1 MRGRRCEKR
10 SRRRWCVQRTAI
22 SLYIAAQWPAILLH
36 LQLYY
41 PTGVHIRHPL
51 AVSPPPFSP
60 ASLHPPLSLRPSL
73 SNRQCVIPRVS
84 HRPLLQGTDSSWVL
98 TYPPIDN
105 YGIPADTVRWQREG
119 VKMLRLALLA
129 ATLIAADS
137 ASLGEGGREGGRKRG
152 HGTGTVTFI
161 VV

>member
-1 MRGRRCEKR
+1 MREIFG
-10 SRRRWCVQRTAI
+10 
-22 SLYIAAQWPAILLH
+22 
-36 LQLYY
+36 
-41 PTGVHIRHPL
+41 
-51 AVSPPPFSP
+51 
-60 ASLHPPLSLRPSL
+60 
-73 SNRQCVIPRVS
+73 
-84 HRPLLQGTDSSWVL
+84 PLLKYLDPYFSFG
-98 TYPPIDN
+98 N

-161 VV
+161 GV